1 MSIFGERI
9 RRPGPD
15 IGTILS
21 DYVKKDYVDT
31 QDGTISEALKHFKAQ
46 LVSDLSDYVKK
57 DYVDTQ
63 DGTISEALK
72 HFKAQLVSDLSDY
85 AKKDYVDAQDGLRVL
100 KAGDTMSGDLDMGG
114 QLVRGLPRD
123 LRPYKGDE
131 ATSWNQVVR
140 TAADAFEAAVDRRKP
155 MITVWAEQ
163 KRSMLDNRYEWS
175 FGSDAAR
182 GLADGGYP
190 MMAAGRVLRMGLSTT
205 APHNLISSALVNISV
220 NGMENPLYGTIKPP
234 GQACGISIFST
245 PLALQ
250 QGDKINFRSASSTP
264 EIASAVVS
272 LLIELDL

>member
-46 LVSDLSDYVKK
+46 LVSDLSEYAKK
-57 DYVDTQ
+57 DYVDAQ
-63 DGTISEALK
+63 DDTISEALK
-72 HFKAQLVSDLSDY
+72 HFKAQLVSDLSDS

-100 KAGDTMSGDLDMGG
+100 KAGDTMSGDLDMGR

-205 APHNLISSALVNISV
+205 APHNLIPTALVNISV
-220 NGMENPLYGTIKPP
+220 NGVENPLYGTIKPP

-250 QGDKINFRSASSTP
+250 QGDKINFR
-264 EIASAVVS
+264 
-272 LLIELDL
+272 